1 MNLKASSARLT
12 TLLVALVLVVGAWSA
27 AQARTHGL
35 TGNARFQIGDGLPL
49 PIGGTAAPNGKVL
62 AIAGATVMQHGV
74 HTASNP
80 AKLVMDPFQWFY
92 DAAPINIPVFG
103 SNMAVFQVHTNLT
116 YMLPKDKVM
125 FSAGGR
131 TGASTVTFCG
141 QSGSTV
147 TAMGNPA
154 CAGGTTGTGLLRY
167 TRTAN
172 QFGGPANG
180 NVGGTADVALRG
192 NPGAPGA
199 APCAGPACVIA
210 FYDAG
215 PAPTGAVGA
224 PFGFT
229 NNTIAAIPNPG
240 AFTGTVNAAGV
251 VVQLNAVLGPGL
263 GNNGTSWGGPWTSG
277 MITASAPAAVPPEL
291 FQLTGADGRA
301 SGFGLSTASGAAP
314 NGGGTGM
321 LSLVASG
328 FSQRSISGPNAN
340 RGWLNMTIGAKTSH
354 IPVMPAYGVAAL
366 VALTALSGAYALR
379 RRSRA

>member
-27 AQARTHGL
+27 AQARTHTL

-49 PIGGTAAPNGKVL
+49 PIGFTPAPNGKVL
-62 AIAGATVMQHGV
+62 PIIGATVMQHGV

-80 AKLVMDPFQWFY
+80 AKLVMDPFQWSY
-92 DAAPINIPVFG
+92 DAAGINLGVFG

-116 YMLPKDKVM
+116 YMLPKDKIM
-125 FSAGGR
+125 FQAGGR

-147 TAMGNPA
+147 TAMGNPG
-154 CAGGTTGTGLLRY
+154 CAGGSTGTGLLRY
-167 TRTAN
+167 TRTTN
-172 QFGGPANG
+172 QFGGPGNG
-180 NVGGTADVALRG
+180 NVGGSADVALRG
-192 NPGAPGA
+192 NPAVAGG

-224 PFGFT
+224 AFMFS
-229 NNTIAAIPNPG
+229 NNTVAVVPNPG
-240 AFTGTVNAAGV
+240 IFTGTVLANGAIANLG
-251 VVQLNAVLGPGL
+251 APGGPGL
-263 GNNGTSWGGPWTSG
+263 ANNGTSWGGPWTSG
-277 MITASAPAAVPPEL
+277 MITASAPQALPPEL
-291 FQLTGADGRA
+291 FQLTGADARA
-301 SGFGLSTASGAAP
+301 SGIPGPIFSNA
-314 NGGGTGM
+314 GGTGM

-340 RGWLNMTIGAKTSH
+340 RGWLNMTIGTKTSH
-354 IPVMPAYGVAAL
+354 VPLMPAYGVAAL